1 MTLRFNAEK
10 PKELRHIGR
19 ILELGGIVALP
30 TDIAYGVAA
39 DASNVEAVK
48 SAYAV
53 LERPIGEPSI
63 VHLGHPRQLK
73 DWAVDIPAVA
83 EKLVEEHWPG
93 ALTLILHRHPHVSP
107 LITGGGHSIALRVPA
122 QEQLRELLSNFNLG
136 IIVPS
141 IGDDYCTAEDA
152 HKLLDGKIDGVLD
165 SGECSANAKS
175 TILDLRGKQPII
187 TREGSVPATALAALL
202 GTELE
207 IA

>member
-83 EKLVEEHWPG
+83 EKLVKEHWPG

-187 TREGSVPATALAALL
+187 TREGSVPAAALAALL